1 MNNILLM
8 TSTIKP
14 AADTF
19 LLKVIDAETRLSQ
32 YKQALEVYLGMLE
45 RGVFDRIVYMDN
57 SGYPLEA
64 LQALVTAR
72 GMADRVEFLSYTQ
85 TLSTDNSRY
94 FLEMSLLD
102 HAMEMSQVLKAHPQA
117 VVWKVTGRYIVS
129 NADRIVSSW
138 PAEADLYINLRN
150 HPYKTLDFYFFGF
163 RCGTYGDH
171 IGRDRQDFEG
181 TRNGEDI
188 LREKLDA
195 DLFAPLRVV
204 KRLRHTP
211 RLLGVRGFDGARY
224 GGWKDRTKYEIRRLS
239 NTFLPRLWI

>member
-1 MNNILLM
+1 MQNILLM

-14 AADTF
+14 AVDTF
-19 LLKVIDAETRLSQ
+19 LLKVVDAETRLSQ
-32 YKQALEVYLGMLE
+32 YKEALDVYLGMLGQ
-45 RGVFDRIVYMDN
+45 GVFDGIVYMDN

-64 LQALVTAR
+64 LEAQVAEWGLS
-72 GMADRVEFLSYTQ
+72 DRVEFLSYTQ

-94 FLEMSLLD
+94 YLEMSLLD
-102 HAMEMSQVLKAHPQA
+102 HAMDMSQVLKAHPQA
-117 VVWKVTGRYIVS
+117 VIWKVTGRYIVS
-129 NADRIVSSW
+129 NADKIVGSW
-138 PAEADLYINLRN
+138 PAETDLYINLRN

-163 RCGTYGDH
+163 RCGSYGDH

-188 LREKLDA
+188 LREKLDGGV
-195 DLFAPLRVV
+195 FSGLRVV

-224 GGWKDRTKYEIRRLS
+224 GGWKDRTKYEIRRLA
-239 NTFLPRLWI
+239 NVVLPWLWV